1 MALNLLTCPT
11 VIEKGEKPMST
22 EPFTKRDIL
31 YGLIVPLIVALIILL
46 FPVWVRPALDG
57 LFPPPDMM
65 TGDPGSP
72 WSFIT
77 VIFTH
82 GLAQMVMFG
91 IPLIM
96 GLIWNKWAGGAAG
109 FLLGSIY
116 ALYVNDVYAAYV
128 ALGYIELSAGFMVQ
142 EITNLGF
149 VVSAMLVGYMSG
161 ALNRNSYSFRRMIVS
176 ALIAGAIASAFQL
189 WAGVISPISMAT
201 DIPYVAFTILLPKI
215 IYGIIIPIFV
225 TLFGWFGI
233 SPRQMT

>member
-1 MALNLLTCPT
+1 MIVTVKKERSEHKMTSWTDWKLNDIIYGIILP
-11 VIEKGEKPMST
+11 VIAA
-22 EPFTKRDIL
+22 F
-31 YGLIVPLIVALIILL
+31 LIIIFPTTIAELL
-46 FPVWVRPALDG
+46 LEVDPSFGLNAILVDG
-57 LFPPPDMM
+57 LGEALLV
-65 TGDPGSP
+65 T
-72 WSFIT
+72 
-77 VIFTH
+77 
-82 GLAQMVMFG
+82 A
-91 IPLIM
+91 IPLFA
-96 GLIWNKWAGGAAG
+96 GLIWNKWAGGGAG

-128 ALGYIELSAGFMVQ
+128 AMGYIELSAGFMVQ

-149 VVSAMLVGYMSG
+149 VVSAMLVGYISG
-161 ALNRNSYSFRRMIVS
+161 ALNRGSYSFRRMVVS

-201 DIPYVAFTILLPKI
+201 DIPYVGFTILLPKL

>member
-1 MALNLLTCPT
+1 MIVTMKNRRSEHKMASWTEWKLN
-11 VIEKGEKPMST
+11 
-22 EPFTKRDIL
+22 DII
-31 YGLIVPLIVALIILL
+31 YGIVLPVIVAFLIIIFPTEISKLL
-46 FPVWVRPALDG
+46 LEVDPSFGLNAILVDG
-57 LFPPPDMM
+57 LGEAILV
-65 TGDPGSP
+65 T
-72 WSFIT
+72 
-77 VIFTH
+77 
-82 GLAQMVMFG
+82 A
-91 IPLIM
+91 IPLFA

-128 ALGYIELSAGFMVQ
+128 AMGYIEMSAGFMVQ

-149 VVSAMLVGYMSG
+149 VVSAMLVGYISG
-161 ALNRNSYSFRRMIVS
+161 ALNRGSYSFRRMVVS

-201 DIPYVAFTILLPKI
+201 DIPYVGFTILLPKL

-233 SPRQMT
+233 TPRQMT

>member
-1 MALNLLTCPT
+1 MIVTVKKERSEHKMASWTEWKLNDIIYGIILP
-11 VIEKGEKPMST
+11 VIAA
-22 EPFTKRDIL
+22 F
-31 YGLIVPLIVALIILL
+31 LIIIFPTTIAELL
-46 FPVWVRPALDG
+46 LEVDPSFGLNAILVDG
-57 LFPPPDMM
+57 LGEALLV
-65 TGDPGSP
+65 T
-72 WSFIT
+72 
-77 VIFTH
+77 
-82 GLAQMVMFG
+82 A
-91 IPLIM
+91 IPLFA
-96 GLIWNKWAGGAAG
+96 GLIWNKWAGGGAG

-128 ALGYIELSAGFMVQ
+128 AMGYIELSAGFMVQ

-149 VVSAMLVGYMSG
+149 VVSAMLVGYISG
-161 ALNRNSYSFRRMIVS
+161 ALNRGSYSFRRMVVS

-201 DIPYVAFTILLPKI
+201 DIPYVAFTILLPKL

>member
-1 MALNLLTCPT
+1 MKNRRSEHKMASWTEWKLN
-11 VIEKGEKPMST
+11 
-22 EPFTKRDIL
+22 DII
-31 YGLIVPLIVALIILL
+31 YGIVLPVIVAFLIIIFPTEISKLL
-46 FPVWVRPALDG
+46 LEVDPSFGLNAILVDG
-57 LFPPPDMM
+57 LGEAILV
-65 TGDPGSP
+65 T
-72 WSFIT
+72 
-77 VIFTH
+77 
-82 GLAQMVMFG
+82 A
-91 IPLIM
+91 IPLFA

-128 ALGYIELSAGFMVQ
+128 AMGYIEMSAGFMVQ

-149 VVSAMLVGYMSG
+149 VVSAMLVGYISG
-161 ALNRNSYSFRRMIVS
+161 ALNRGSYSFRRMVVS

-201 DIPYVAFTILLPKI
+201 DIPYVGFTILLPKL

-233 SPRQMT
+233 TPRQMT

>member
-1 MALNLLTCPT
+1 MIVTVKKERSEHKMTSWTEWKLNDIIYGIILP
-11 VIEKGEKPMST
+11 VIAA
-22 EPFTKRDIL
+22 F
-31 YGLIVPLIVALIILL
+31 LIIIFPTTIAELL
-46 FPVWVRPALDG
+46 LEVDPSFGLNAILVDG
-57 LFPPPDMM
+57 LGEALLV
-65 TGDPGSP
+65 T
-72 WSFIT
+72 
-77 VIFTH
+77 
-82 GLAQMVMFG
+82 A
-91 IPLIM
+91 IPLFA
-96 GLIWNKWAGGAAG
+96 GLIWNKWAGGGAG

-128 ALGYIELSAGFMVQ
+128 AMGYIELSAGFMVQ

-149 VVSAMLVGYMSG
+149 VVSAMLVGYISG
-161 ALNRNSYSFRRMIVS
+161 ALNRGSYSFRRMVVS

-201 DIPYVAFTILLPKI
+201 DIPYVGFTILLPKL